1 MGAPIEYSAEHKG
14 YYYSEQFSLPFVI
27 SSDNDESLYE
37 LVDDITGAEMT
48 AENTGLSIKK
58 LTFIDYSPF
67 ALFFIPVVESPATIV
82 VSFTSVSG

>member
-1 MGAPIEYSAEHKG
+1 MVSPMT
-14 YYYSEQFSLPFVI
+14 PT
-27 SSDNDESLYE
+27 
-37 LVDDITGAEMT
+37 ITITMEMT

-82 VSFTSVSG
+82 VSFT